1 MAKQQ
6 KQMITPTKAQQEAIK
21 KQKEIAALI
30 ERNVK
35 EFKEFILVIDLPQR
49 FITTGFL
56 MLDGEHNYMVVN
68 TMPWSSLADSQFMMR
83 THNFLHGMKPEENNG
98 FTPPDNF
105 KILELP
111 SSIPPV
117 FLTASENA
125 GVYAGAFLAEVLFND
140 LSEDNKNLCI
150 KLFDV
155 VPSLTT
161 IASKTKIYFG
171 SGSTF
176 TNSLGFTAYAVN
188 GDVNKPD
195 ITVADIVFGGYIIR
209 RNGEKLTVP
218 FKKFILWDSESK
230 RKVRTA
236 IELDY
241 AMRDTAKFSAKY
253 KSAVGLLSKMADGLG
268 NPKLC
273 GSMSR
278 QKFNKS
284 ITDGELKDA
293 AYGTVIKLTDGKYP
307 KYKLKVLDKT
317 WVDLPFEP

>member
-1 MAKQQ
+1 MANQQ
-6 KQMITPTKAQQEAIK
+6 KQMPKPTKAQQGALK
-21 KQKEIAALI
+21 KQQELATLI
-30 ERNVK
+30 ERSVK

-56 MLDGEHNYMVVN
+56 MLDDEHNYMVVN
-68 TMPWSSLADSQFMMR
+68 TIPWSSLSDSKFMMR
-83 THNFLHGMKPEENNG
+83 IHNFLHGMKPEENDG
-98 FTPPDNF
+98 FTPPSNF
-105 KILELP
+105 KIFELP

-117 FLTASENA
+117 FLTASDNA

-140 LSEDNKNLCI
+140 LNEENKKLCN

-161 IASKTKIYFG
+161 LASKTKIYFG

-176 TNSLGFTAYAVN
+176 TNNLGFTAYAVN

-195 ITVADIVFGGYIIR
+195 ITVADIVFEGYIIR
-209 RNGEKLTVP
+209 RKGEKLIVP
-218 FKKFILWDSESK
+218 FKKFLLWDAESK
-230 RKVRTA
+230 RKVRIA

-241 AMRDTAKFSAKY
+241 AMRETARVSAKY
-253 KSAVGLLSKMADGLG
+253 KSAVGLLSKMSIGLG

-273 GSMSR
+273 GSMSK
-278 QKFNKS
+278 QKFSKS

-293 AYGTVIKLTDGKYP
+293 NYGTIIKLTDGKYP
-307 KYKLKVLDKT
+307 KYKLKLLDKT

>member
-1 MAKQQ
+1 MANQQ
-6 KQMITPTKAQQEAIK
+6 KQMPKPTKTQQGALKKQQELAT
-21 KQKEIAALI
+21 LI
-30 ERNVK
+30 ERSVK

-68 TMPWSSLADSQFMMR
+68 TIPWSSLSDSKFMMR
-83 THNFLHGMKPEENNG
+83 IHNFLHGMKPEENDG
-98 FTPPDNF
+98 FTPPSNF
-105 KILELP
+105 KIFELP

-117 FLTASENA
+117 FLTASDNA

-140 LSEDNKNLCI
+140 LNEENKKLCN

-161 IASKTKIYFG
+161 LASKTKIYFG

-176 TNSLGFTAYAVN
+176 TNNLGFTAYAVN

-195 ITVADIVFGGYIIR
+195 ITVADIVFEGYIIR
-209 RNGEKLTVP
+209 SNGEKLTVP
-218 FKKFILWDSESK
+218 FKEFLLWDAESK
-230 RKVRTA
+230 RKVRIA

-241 AMRDTAKFSAKY
+241 AMRETARVSAKY
-253 KSAVGLLSKMADGLG
+253 KSAVGLLSKMSIGLG

-273 GSMSR
+273 GSMSMK
-278 QKFNKS
+278 KFSKS
-284 ITDGELKDA
+284 ITDGKLKYA
-293 AYGTVIKLTDGKYP
+293 NYGTVIKLTGDKYP
-307 KYKLKVLDKT
+307 KYKLKLLDKT
-317 WVDLPFEP
+317 WVDLPFEQ